1 MSGEGQLR
9 APSAAAAR
17 KTAAFAASATADV
30 AAGKAYRNM
39 TPIIAYR
46 TAQVEWFSGGPLAP
60 VSRGA

>member
-39 TPIIAYR
+39 TPIIADG
-46 TAQVEWFSGGPLAP
+46 QVRVE
-60 VSRGA
+60 